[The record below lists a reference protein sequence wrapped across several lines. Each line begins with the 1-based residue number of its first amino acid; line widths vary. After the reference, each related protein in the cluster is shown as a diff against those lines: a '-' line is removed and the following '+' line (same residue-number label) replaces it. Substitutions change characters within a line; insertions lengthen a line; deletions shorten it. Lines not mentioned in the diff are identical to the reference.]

1 MINIKEN
8 TLERISDWKDESI
21 YVLTDFDKT
30 ITDANSVNSWAI
42 LSKYNLLP
50 QEYIEESNR
59 DFNYYRPIELDETME
74 YNKKYKIINE
84 WWTSHIGQLVK
95 YKLSL
100 ETVNKAVS
108 NPNIMSFRTGAKEFL
123 NNMYK
128 RNIPVIIISAGIGNF
143 IENFLKINNCYYD
156 NIYIYSNVI
165 DFKDGYA
172 IGIKDE
178 VINSMNKNLV
188 SLPDEIKNK
197 IKNRNNIILL
207 GDSLNDLKMIDEDK
221 RVDALKIGF
230 LEDNVEENKKY
241 FINEF
246 DIVCTDN
253 ASFDELNKKINILKK

>member
-1 MINIKEN
+1 
-8 TLERISDWKDESI
+8 
-21 YVLTDFDKT
+21 
-30 ITDANSVNSWAI
+30 
-42 LSKYNLLP
+42 
-50 QEYIEESNR
+50 
-59 DFNYYRPIELDETME
+59 
-74 YNKKYKIINE
+74 
-84 WWTSHIGQLVK
+84 
-95 YKLSL
+95 
-100 ETVNKAVS
+100 
-108 NPNIMSFRTGAKEFL
+108 
-123 NNMYK
+123 MYK